1 MTYQVLARKWRPK
14 DFASLVGQEHVV
26 RALTH
31 ALDGGRLHHAYLF
44 TGTRGVGKTTLS
56 RIFAKALNC
65 ETGVTATPCGVCRA
79 CREIDE
85 GRFVDYV
92 EMDAA
97 SNRGVDEMAA
107 LLERAVYAP
116 VDARFKVYMIDE
128 VHMLTNHAFNAM
140 LKTLE
145 EPPAHVK
152 FILAT
157 TDPQKIPV
165 TVLSRCLQFN
175 LKQMPAG
182 HIVSHL
188 ERILGEEQITFEA
201 QALRLLARA
210 ADGSM
215 RDALSLTDQAIAYS
229 ANQVT
234 EEAVRGMLG
243 ALDQSYLIR
252 LLDALVSGDGAAVL
266 AVADEMALRSLS
278 FSTALQD
285 LASLLHRIG
294 WAQFAPSSVLDEW
307 PEAADLRRFA
317 ELLSPEQ
324 VQLFYQIATIGRSEL
339 GLAPDEYAGFTMTL
353 LRMLAF
359 EPALGGGGGG
369 TVPAARPAG
378 QSGAS
383 GGKRTGAPAV
393 TAQQAVSG
401 AAPVKAALPAQ
412 GAASVPREAMSP
424 VSPASDLAAR
434 AASAPAMPA
443 MPTAVRAARAPELP
457 ADAQPL
463 ASAAGSEASAAA
475 PSALQV
481 KPAAAT
487 QPAANSESALTAQ
500 QAPTEQVSAARSA
513 EVAKPAS
520 VAQPTF
526 DGQTSAAQPTGVADA
541 AVTAQPPMADAT
553 LRTDE
558 SAAAPATAASA
569 QPEAALEAGQDVAP
583 AIVVDVTATPDASQ
597 PADDNEVAAT
607 AAASPPHEAAA
618 SPDSFDDVAPANA
631 ASETAAAEP
640 TQTRSPT
647 STVDANAAQ
656 PVSAAAQTSSASRRA
671 SGASAALDVLR
682 NAGMKL
688 SGGRAPAAASS
699 APAPAEARAKPA
711 APRVVVPTPDP
722 ARRAAQQAQ
731 AAPARPAGGR
741 QGNAAAVPPWEEM
754 PPDAAGGYDDYI
766 PASADDAFFAPPDDG
781 YMPVFDQGPDDVRI
795 DTRTSGTRGAPQ
807 ASVVP
812 AADTRP
818 LPPAIPLDALGFDGD
833 WPALAAGLPL
843 KGISYQLAFNS
854 ELMALDGA
862 TLKLNV
868 PVPQYADAAQVAKLK
883 AALAERLG
891 KPVDVMVEVGPARRT
906 AAALDAAERAQRQ
919 REAER
924 EIGADPFVQSLI
936 REFGASIV
944 PGTVR
949 PLAPSAQGG
958 ADAAGAAH

>member
-65 ETGVTATPCGVCRA
+65 ETGVTSTPCGVCRA

-145 EPPAHVK
+145 EPPSHVK

-188 ERILGEEQITFEA
+188 EHILGEESVPYDA

-229 ANQVT
+229 ANQVN
-234 EEAVRGMLG
+234 EDAVRGMLG

-252 LLDALVSGDGAAVL
+252 LLDALADGDGAAVL

-285 LASLLHRIG
+285 LASLLHRIA

-307 PEAADLRRFA
+307 PEAGDLRRFA
-317 ELLSPEQ
+317 EALSAEQ

-359 EPALGGGGGG
+359 EPAPTGGGG
-369 TVPAARPAG
+369 TAAARAAGPAG
-378 QSGAS
+378 AGGA
-383 GGKRTGAPAV
+383 KRAGSPAV
-393 TAQQAVSG
+393 AAQQAVAPSRAVDAAA
-401 AAPVKAALPAQ
+401 AAPVRSVNPVAEAKPATPGSQHPALA
-412 GAASVPREAMSP
+412 GAAESADTPKPTMGAAAIVPSSATAVASAPGFASGEADAASTPAAANVVAAPALAPWQEEPSIEPNLSDSAPAGASAPRAAPTPEAMSP
-424 VSPASDLAAR
+424 APAIETVEATEATE
-434 AASAPAMPA
+434 AIKVASAPALAPWDDVPA
-443 MPTAVRAARAPELP
+443 EP
-457 ADAQPL
+457 
-463 ASAAGSEASAAA
+463 A
-475 PSALQV
+475 PS
-481 KPAAAT
+481 
-487 QPAANSESALTAQ
+487 ESLAVV
-500 QAPTEQVSAARSA
+500 AP
-513 EVAKPAS
+513 
-520 VAQPTF
+520 
-526 DGQTSAAQPTGVADA
+526 
-541 AVTAQPPMADAT
+541 
-553 LRTDE
+553 DE
-558 SAAAPATAASA
+558 SATAPSLGAPATAI
-569 QPEAALEAGQDVAP
+569 AAAIARTEEPAP
-583 AIVVDVTATPDASQ
+583 IAASQ
-597 PADDNEVAAT
+597 EQPSAADIPPRRAGGASDALNVLRSAGLKVSSDRGRAT
-607 AAASPPHEAAA
+607 AAASAAR
-618 SPDSFDDVAPANA
+618 PAA
-631 ASETAAAEP
+631 
-640 TQTRSPT
+640 
-647 STVDANAAQ
+647 
-656 PVSAAAQTSSASRRA
+656 
-671 SGASAALDVLR
+671 
-682 NAGMKL
+682 
-688 SGGRAPAAASS
+688 APAA
-699 APAPAEARAKPA
+699 PKPA
-711 APRVVVPTPDP
+711 APRVVVNVPTPGAP
-722 ARRAAQQAQ
+722 RRAPQQD
-731 AAPARPAGGR
+731 AAPAARAPSPQAQEPNGSSS
-741 QGNAAAVPPWEEM
+741 APWDDM
-754 PPDAAGGYDDYI
+754 PPDEYMPLTAADEGYYGL
-766 PASADDAFFAPPDDG
+766 PDDN
-781 YMPVFDQGPDDVRI
+781 YMPVFDSGPDDVRV
-795 DTRTSGTRGAPQ
+795 TAAP
-807 ASVVP
+807 APTPAPVV
-812 AADTRP
+812 DKRP
-818 LPPAIPLDALGFDGD
+818 LPPAVPLDPLGFQGD
-833 WPALAAGLPL
+833 WPALAVDLPL

-854 ELMALDGA
+854 ELMALEGS

-868 PVPQYADAAQVAKLK
+868 PVPQYAEASQVAKLK
-883 AALAERLG
+883 AALAEKLG
-891 KPVDVMVEVGPARRT
+891 QNVDVLVEVGPARRT
-906 AAALDAAERAQRQ
+906 AAAHDAAMRAQRQ
-919 REAER
+919 QEAER

-944 PGTVR
+944 PGSIR
-949 PLAPSAQGG
+949 PITQDAGPNGAPSA
-958 ADAAGAAH
+958 H

>member
-65 ETGVTATPCGVCRA
+65 ETGVTSTPCGVCRA

-188 ERILGEEQITFEA
+188 EHILGEETVPYDA

-229 ANQVT
+229 ANQVN

-252 LLDALVSGDGAAVL
+252 LLDALADGDGAAVL
-266 AVADEMALRSLS
+266 SVADEMALRSLS

-285 LASLLHRIG
+285 LASLLHRIA

-317 ELLSPEQ
+317 EALSAEQ

-359 EPALGGGGGG
+359 EPAPTGGGGGAVG
-369 TVPAARPAG
+369 SARAPGQAG
-378 QSGAS
+378 ANGA
-383 GGKRTGAPAV
+383 KRAGAPAV
-393 TAQQAVSG
+393 AAQQGASGLPATAAATPASASSREASVKAAAPVRETQPGDAVAVGKGATVGASVQPAQQANGAIEVPAAANRIQATPPDSAQDVTTEQSSG
-401 AAPVKAALPAQ
+401 AAPAPIAHEVNSAPLSAVDDAA
-412 GAASVPREAMSP
+412 
-424 VSPASDLAAR
+424 
-434 AASAPAMPA
+434 AASASPAT
-443 MPTAVRAARAPELP
+443 PTAALAPWDDAP
-457 ADAQPL
+457 AD
-463 ASAAGSEASAAA
+463 SAANEASVNAVSNGSETNDAAA
-475 PSALQV
+475 SLDDSAPASSLSA
-481 KPAAAT
+481 PAAA
-487 QPAANSESALTAQ
+487 ALAR
-500 QAPTEQVSAARSA
+500 TEQA
-513 EVAKPAS
+513 
-520 VAQPTF
+520 
-526 DGQTSAAQPTGVADA
+526 
-541 AVTAQPPMADAT
+541 
-553 LRTDE
+553 
-558 SAAAPATAASA
+558 
-569 QPEAALEAGQDVAP
+569 
-583 AIVVDVTATPDASQ
+583 
-597 PADDNEVAAT
+597 
-607 AAASPPHEAAA
+607 AAASQELQGAQEPPAA
-618 SPDSFDDVAPANA
+618 DSAP
-631 ASETAAAEP
+631 
-640 TQTRSPT
+640 
-647 STVDANAAQ
+647 
-656 PVSAAAQTSSASRRA
+656 RRA
-671 SGASAALDVLR
+671 GGASAALDVLR
-682 NAGMKL
+682 
-688 SGGRAPAAASS
+688 S
-699 APAPAEARAKPA
+699 
-711 APRVVVPTPDP
+711 
-722 ARRAAQQAQ
+722 
-731 AAPARPAGGR
+731 
-741 QGNAAAVPPWEEM
+741 
-754 PPDAAGGYDDYI
+754 
-766 PASADDAFFAPPDDG
+766 
-781 YMPVFDQGPDDVRI
+781 
-795 DTRTSGTRGAPQ
+795 
-807 ASVVP
+807 
-812 AADTRP
+812 
-818 LPPAIPLDALGFDGD
+818 
-833 WPALAAGLPL
+833 AGL
-843 KGISYQLAFNS
+843 KS
-854 ELMALDGA
+854 
-862 TLKLNV
+862 
-868 PVPQYADAAQVAKLK
+868 
-883 AALAERLG
+883 RH
-891 KPVDVMVEVGPARRT
+891 PVDEVFAEQ
-906 AAALDAAERAQRQ
+906 AAER
-919 REAER
+919 
-924 EIGADPFVQSLI
+924 
-936 REFGASIV
+936 
-944 PGTVR
+944 
-949 PLAPSAQGG
+949 
-958 ADAAGAAH
+958 H